1 MAASPTDRIEVIR
14 GAGRA
19 ALVLQRTRRELLA
32 QLAEPDSAAGLA
44 RRLGLPRQRLNY
56 HLRELER
63 EGLVECVEERRKG
76 NCTERLLRAT
86 ARSYVISPDAI
97 GLLGTTP
104 ETARDRFS
112 TNFLV
117 ASTAQTLRDVTS
129 LEARAREQNKRLSTL
144 TLESEIR
151 FSTAAARAAFAEE
164 LTAAIAVLVARYHDD
179 HAPAGRRF
187 RMLTVVHPSA
197 AVPDASAPSTKELS
211 WPTPS
216 QPPTRRPGR
225 SKWPSTSTRRRSRS
239 GTR

>member
-1 MAASPTDRIEVIR
+1 MGAFPTDRIEVIR

-19 ALVLQRTRRELLA
+19 ALVLHRTRRELLA

-104 ETARDRFS
+104 EAARDRFS

-164 LTAAIAVLVARYHDD
+164 LTATIAALVARYHDD
-179 HAPAGRRF
+179 QAPAGRRF

-197 AVPDASAPSTKELS
+197 TVSDASAASTKEPS

-216 QPPTRRPGR
+216 QPPTRKPGR
-225 SKWPSTSTRRRSRS
+225 SKWPSTSTRRRNRS

>member
-1 MAASPTDRIEVIR
+1 MPSPTDRIEVIR
-14 GAGRA
+14 GAGQA

-86 ARSYVISPDAI
+86 ARSYVISPDAL
-97 GLLGTTP
+97 GLLGATP
-104 ETARDRFS
+104 EAARDRFS
-112 TNFLV
+112 TDFLV
-117 ASTAQTLRDVTS
+117 ASTAQTLRDVSS
-129 LEARAREQNKRLSTL
+129 LEARARQQSKRLSTL

-164 LTAAIAVLVARYHDD
+164 LTASIAALAARYHDD

-187 RMLTVVHPSA
+187 RMLTVVHPA
-197 AVPDASAPSTKELS
+197 ASVSDATSSSKKEPS

-216 QPPTRRPGR
+216 QPQTKRPGR
-225 SKWPSTSTRRRSRS
+225 SKWRSTSTPRRNKS
-239 GTR
+239 GAR

>member
-1 MAASPTDRIEVIR
+1 MPSPTDRIEVIR
-14 GAGRA
+14 GAGQA
-19 ALVLQRTRRELLA
+19 AMVLQRTRRELLA

-86 ARSYVISPDAI
+86 ARSYVISPDAL
-97 GLLGTTP
+97 GLLGATP
-104 ETARDRFS
+104 EAARDRFS
-112 TNFLV
+112 TDFLV

-129 LEARAREQNKRLSTL
+129 LEARARQQSKRLPTL

-164 LTAAIAVLVARYHDD
+164 LTASIAALAARYHDD

-187 RMLTVVHPSA
+187 RMLTVVHPA
-197 AVPDASAPSTKELS
+197 ASVSDATSPSRKEPS

-216 QPPTRRPGR
+216 QPQTRRRGR
-225 SKWPSTSTRRRSRS
+225 SKWRSTSTPRRNKS
-239 GTR
+239 GAR